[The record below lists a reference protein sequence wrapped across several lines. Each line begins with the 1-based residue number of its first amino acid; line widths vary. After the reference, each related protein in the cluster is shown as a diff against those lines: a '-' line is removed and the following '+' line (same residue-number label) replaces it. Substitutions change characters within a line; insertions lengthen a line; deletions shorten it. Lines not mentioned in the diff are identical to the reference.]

1 MDKSEQNRDWLFRY
15 NRLLNVRHSDK
26 QKDFFLNSIIKDII
40 PVRNDVQ
47 VIEVRDGKQVV
58 SRNLYIGNVKKAKK
72 VVSTYYDTP
81 TIHFGPY
88 SFFNHEKQK
97 KLTLTF
103 NAVTSVLILIIGIIF
118 TFLVGIPVFN
128 QNQGLSIQLVFVSF
142 VYIILAYFIGCFA
155 KGVPSRSN
163 TVRNNSSIIAML
175 KMIYEVKDQSIAY
188 AFVDTGTTN
197 RSGLKELMER
207 VSPISTVYYLD
218 SVGSERELKILNN
231 QRDLTNSQDGNTPTL
246 NDKRLNYVISAQQ
259 DEKNHFLSKPD
270 LKSKRINS
278 ENIKRII
285 ENIRR

>member
-1 MDKSEQNRDWLFRY
+1 
-15 NRLLNVRHSDK
+15 V
-26 QKDFFLNSIIKDII
+26 
-40 PVRNDVQ
+40 
-47 VIEVRDGKQVV
+47 
-58 SRNLYIGNVKKAKK
+58 
-72 VVSTYYDTP
+72 
-81 TIHFGPY
+81 
-88 SFFNHEKQK
+88 
-97 KLTLTF
+97 
-103 NAVTSVLILIIGIIF
+103 
-118 TFLVGIPVFN
+118 
-128 QNQGLSIQLVFVSF
+128 
-142 VYIILAYFIGCFA
+142 
-155 KGVPSRSN
+155 
-163 TVRNNSSIIAML
+163 L